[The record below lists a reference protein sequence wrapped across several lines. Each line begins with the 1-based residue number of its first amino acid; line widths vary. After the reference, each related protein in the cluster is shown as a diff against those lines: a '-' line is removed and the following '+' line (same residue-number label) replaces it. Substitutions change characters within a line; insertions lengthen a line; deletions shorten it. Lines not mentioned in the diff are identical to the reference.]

1 MTYAA
6 ILEEIDRLRTE
17 VAAKADHDEWSS
29 YKLALIHCVKALR
42 HAQNAEGLSPTR
54 RQEARS
60 ARRMALAALGLEDD
74 AA

>member
-6 ILEEIDRLRTE
+6 ILDEIDKLRTE
-17 VAAKADHDEWSS
+17 VAAKADHEEEST

-42 HAQNAEGLSPTR
+42 YAANAEGLSPTK

-60 ARRMALAALGLEDD
+60 ARRMAMAALGLEDD

>member
-1 MTYAA
+1 MTYAD
-6 ILEEIDRLRTE
+6 IITEIDRLRNE
-17 VAAKADHDEWSS
+17 VAAKADHEEEAS

-42 HAQNAEGLSPTR
+42 YAQNAEGLIPTR

-60 ARRMALAALGLEDD
+60 ARRMAMAALGLEDG